1 MRARVPNF
9 VKEQQNGKIANG
21 TVVEKK
27 GFFSKSDKKPKE
39 VEKEREKDSSSSGN
53 SKGKETLTPRQR
65 PSVVK
70 MPHPASFSTLYQL
83 HQMQNGMLGTVSKR
97 TTFQRQNSQ
106 PEPHYPMWAAKSYE
120 SGIGKKSRW
129 PFIIF
134 LVKIW
139 YIFRRRTWNAIPNLR
154 SNDHAGQGLRTS
166 YTKNESLRGR
176 VGVNILWTVNEREL
190 DGRKRFLKEYQDCKV
205 EM

>member
-1 MRARVPNF
+1 MTQSLGLINKFLLSDDPYYCGLRARVPNF
-9 VKEQQNGKIANG
+9 GKQNGKIANG
-21 TVVEKK
+21 AVVEKK

-39 VEKEREKDSSSSGN
+39 VVVEKEKEKDNSSSSNN

-97 TTFQRQNSQ
+97 TTFQRHNSQ
-106 PEPHYPMWAAKSYE
+106 PEPQYPVWAAKSYE
-120 SGIGKKSRW
+120 SGIGEKSRW

-134 LVKIW
+134 LVKI
-139 YIFRRRTWNAIPNLR
+139 
-154 SNDHAGQGLRTS
+154 
-166 YTKNESLRGR
+166 
-176 VGVNILWTVNEREL
+176 
-190 DGRKRFLKEYQDCKV
+190 
-205 EM
+205 

>member
-1 MRARVPNF
+1 MTQSLGWSNKFLLLDDPYYCGMKARVPNF
-9 VKEQQNGKIANG
+9 VKQNGKITNG

-39 VEKEREKDSSSSGN
+39 VEKEEKKDSTGN

-97 TTFQRQNSQ
+97 TTFQRNNSQ

-120 SGIGKKSRW
+120 SGIGEKSRW

-154 SNDHAGQGLRTS
+154 SNVHAGKGLRTS

-176 VGVNILWTVNEREL
+176 VGVNVFVNKSMREN
-190 DGRKRFLKEYQDCKV
+190 
-205 EM
+205 